1 MEYSVGQVIY
11 LLNPKSLTIIPALI
25 VEEVVRKTISKQTR
39 QYVVD
44 LPGENGNSKIYI
56 EDIQEVIFSDVKK
69 LREHMLENTR
79 KSIEQLINNALEKKD
94 IFFGTSSTA
103 VSIDVVLKE
112 EKKETLIDNKNAKKH
127 VQKNVKDVIMN
138 SNNNLTK
145 EAKWKLFF

>member
-127 VQKNVKDVIMN
+127 MQKNVKDVIMN

-145 EAKWKLFF
+145 EAK

>member
-127 VQKNVKDVIMN
+127 
-138 SNNNLTK
+138 
-145 EAKWKLFF
+145 

>member
-145 EAKWKLFF
+145 EAK

>member
-127 VQKNVKDVIMN
+127 MQKNVKDVIMN